1 VEWRPPS
8 TSLDPEPRQGREAVR
23 AYLAPDLFEEQ
34 TAEPIEVIEEGDRI
48 LVAARVRARGRESGV
63 ELDQTSF
70 HVWTIAGDRAVRFE
84 VYLDRPEALSAF
96 RGESEAR

>member
-34 TAEPIEVIEEGDRI
+34 TAEPIEVIEEGDRV
-48 LVAARVRARGRESGV
+48 LVAARVRARGRESGAN
-63 ELDQTSF
+63 LTRRPSTSGRSPAIGPCAF
-70 HVWTIAGDRAVRFE
+70 AVDLDRA
-84 VYLDRPEALSAF
+84 EALSAF